1 GSVYPKKTHWT
12 AEITPN
18 LHGTEVVVAGW
29 VASLGDYGRVKIVK
43 VSDREGGAAV
53 PVYLEAGKTPDHL
66 FKVFAE
72 LSRED
77 VVVIKGIVEAS
88 KGVGRGVEIF
98 PSEIWILNKAKA

>member
-1 GSVYPKKTHWT
+1 AVYPKKTHWT

-18 LHGTEVVVAGW
+18 LHGSEVVVAGW
-29 VASLGDYGRVKIVK
+29 VAHLGDYGRVKIVK

-53 PVYLEAGKTPDHL
+53 PVYLERGKTPDHL

-88 KGVGRGVEIF
+88 EQYGSATGVEIF
-98 PSEIWILNKAKA
+98 PSEIWILNKA